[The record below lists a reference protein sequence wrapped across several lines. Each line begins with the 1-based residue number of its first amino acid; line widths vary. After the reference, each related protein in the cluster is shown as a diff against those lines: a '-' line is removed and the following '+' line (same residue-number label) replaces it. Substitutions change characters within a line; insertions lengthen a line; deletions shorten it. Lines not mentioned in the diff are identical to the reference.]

1 MAGDGTNGPAA
12 PMWLAQPAYTPT
24 RKMRVVCIG
33 AGFAG
38 LMVAHKVQ
46 HELKLEDEMELA
58 IYERNPE
65 IGGTWYENTYP
76 GAAWYEQP
84 PDEPDPPVVEE
95 RPWAR
100 ANSNRQ

>member
-1 MAGDGTNGPAA
+1 MATHSINGQDSPK
-12 PMWLAQPAYTPT
+12 WFSQPAFVPT
-24 RKMRVVCIG
+24 RKMRVVCVG

-46 HELKLEDEMELA
+46 HELKLEDEIDLA

-76 GAAWYEQP
+76 GASW
-84 PDEPDPPVVEE
+84 
-95 RPWAR
+95 
-100 ANSNRQ
+100 

>member
-1 MAGDGTNGPAA
+1 MASNCIDGPDGLK
-12 PMWLAQPAYTPT
+12 WLAQPAFTPT
-24 RKMRVVCIG
+24 RKIRVVCVG

-46 HELKLEDEMELA
+46 HELKLENEIDLA

-76 GAAWYEQP
+76 GASW
-84 PDEPDPPVVEE
+84 
-95 RPWAR
+95 
-100 ANSNRQ
+100 